1 MSKNSNKTY
10 FCFLLE
16 EKGAEELID
25 LIAGMQSKRM
35 DEQRVELP
43 HLPGLV
49 PPPGQSFPVAKSTE
63 GSEDF
68 FEMLMRCQVL
78 ITNLTIRHSILICS
92 FELIFLQLFIQN
104 MSLIFHSWV

>member
-1 MSKNSNKTY
+1 VFGTNEHLFY
-10 FCFLLE
+10 VIVE

-49 PPPGQSFPVAKSTE
+49 PPPGQSFPVTKSTE

-68 FEMLMRCQVL
+68 FEMLMRCQVG
-78 ITNLTIRHSILICS
+78 NYVK
-92 FELIFLQLFIQN
+92 IF
-104 MSLIFHSWV
+104 SLVI